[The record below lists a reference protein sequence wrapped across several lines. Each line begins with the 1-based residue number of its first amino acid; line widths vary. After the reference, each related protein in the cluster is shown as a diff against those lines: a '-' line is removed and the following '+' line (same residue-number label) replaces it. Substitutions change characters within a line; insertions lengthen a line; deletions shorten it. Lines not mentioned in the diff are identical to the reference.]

1 MSKYTITHGSIAA
14 VQYVTLP
21 NGVKLTV
28 TDAKDGSEHELK
40 RLPLEVQAA
49 VNRQFGT
56 IFALPYNSRQ
66 AFIDNSIPFEVEV
79 TEHTSDCPAVDGF
92 GCRCN

>member
-21 NGVKLTV
+21 DGNKVIV
-28 TDAKDGSEHELK
+28 TDAKDGSELELK

-49 VNRQFGT
+49 VNRQFGI
-56 IFALPYNSRQ
+56 IFSLPYARRQ
-66 AFIDNSIPFEVEV
+66 AFIDDSIPFEVEV
-79 TEHTSDCPAVDGF
+79 TE
-92 GCRCN
+92 

>member
-14 VQYVTLP
+14 VQYVTFP
-21 NGVKLTV
+21 DGTKVTE
-28 TDAKDGSEHELK
+28 TDAKDGSELALCK
-40 RLPLEVQAA
+40 LPLEVQAL

-79 TEHTSDCPAVDGF
+79 TKCETL
-92 GCRCN
+92 

>member
-1 MSKYTITHGSIAA
+1 MMAQYKITHGSIAA

-21 NGVKLTV
+21 NGSKITV
-28 TDAKDGSEHELK
+28 TDAKDGSEIDLL

-56 IFALPYNSRQ
+56 IFALPYDSRQ
-66 AFIDNSIPFEVEV
+66 AFIDNSIPFYVEV
-79 TEHTSDCPAVDGF
+79 SE
-92 GCRCN
+92 